1 MIPTFAPKISVI
13 LKKVQRRE
21 GADRINYLAGSMIE
35 SIDLTP
41 FLGEMG
47 GVTTSRG
54 LNQPAGTFQVVLAD
68 KMDARSMDT
77 MYASVEA
84 MDMLDIRF
92 ARLQQGE
99 LPIVMRGLVSHVSR
113 DESMGQDGKP
123 RRTITITGHDYGKF
137 LQIMQVSYL
146 REYIYGNFPLTAFP
160 MFEVY
165 GKWFGDHTA
174 SQFVEEI
181 VSSLVDNFIR
191 DVWLNGAL
199 KDLPVLLVDATVTGS
214 RVGPFGIP
222 TYEGDIWTLLTNW
235 CDIGWNELFIEDR
248 ADAAYVVYRPVPYY
262 DLAGDLIMA
271 SEGAVP
277 PDEVE
282 VGIDEV
288 ESLSLSRSDGNL
300 ANFFQIEAPLA
311 EILNMDWIKIQA
323 TQNGLTLV
331 RDNRNCLPEIYGLKK
346 MNARTMQSAES
357 ATIEALQAETAAKP
371 VQAVAMGGWYKS
383 RRDQMKRIH
392 QDNVIYEEGQ
402 ISMRGNEKIKA
413 GMYVMLRRG
422 SRTTRHYVTGV
433 SHSFTPFQSFKT
445 TLQVTRGESYIRR
458 LGDAGSPYQA
468 ELHA

>member
-1 MIPTFAPKISVI
+1 MIPTFQPKISVT

-77 MYASVEA
+77 LYASVEA

-113 DESMGQDGKP
+113 DESMTQDGKP

-146 REYIYGNFPLTAFP
+146 REYVYGNFPLTAFP

-181 VSSLVDNFIR
+181 VGSLVQNFIGE
-191 DVWLNGAL
+191 VWLWGAL
-199 KDLPVLLVDATVTGS
+199 KEEPALKVAATVTGS

-248 ADAAYVVYRPVPYY
+248 TDAAYVVYRPVPYY

-277 PDEVE
+277 PEEIE

-311 EILNMDWIKIQA
+311 EILNMDWIKVQA

-402 ISMRGNEKIKA
+402 ISMRGNEKVKA